1 MGILLLKEKIE
12 MAEQK
17 IWIVTGSSRGLG
29 RAIAEEVLELGD
41 VVVATARK
49 TSDLDELV
57 NTYGDRVKAASLDV
71 TRPEQAQRVV
81 QETARQFGRIDVV
94 VNNAGYGFMGAFEEM
109 TPEQFASQ
117 IDTNFW
123 GTVHMCRAAIPVL
136 RAQRSGHMMNI
147 TSVGARRG
155 RQGLS
160 GYQAAKF
167 AVEGFSEVLFHELK
181 AINVKMTIVEP
192 GGFRTDWAGASME
205 FAKSIAD
212 YDPVLQPF
220 REFMQ
225 QYTGS
230 EPGDPVKAAKILFDV
245 SRMDEPPLRLV
256 LGKFAKQYVKEGY
269 EESLAELERWSR
281 LSLSTEYED
290 AREHTLPL
298 RTS

>member
-1 MGILLLKEKIE
+1 
-12 MAEQK
+12 MA
-17 IWIVTGSSRGLG
+17 RC
-29 RAIAEEVLELGD
+29 D
-41 VVVATARK
+41 P
-49 TSDLDELV
+49 
-57 NTYGDRVKAASLDV
+57 

-81 QETARQFGRIDVV
+81 EETLQQFGRIDVL

-109 TPEQFASQ
+109 TPGQFASQ

-123 GTVHMCRAAIPVL
+123 GTVHVCRAVLPVL
-136 RAQRSGHMMNI
+136 RAQRAGHIMNI
-147 TSVGARRG
+147 TSIGGRRG

-167 AVEGFSEVLFHELK
+167 AVEGFSEVLFHEIK

-192 GGFRTDWAGASME
+192 GGFRTDWAGTSMG

-220 REFMQ
+220 REFMR

-230 EPGDPVKAAKILFDV
+230 EPGDPVKAAKVLFDV

-269 EESLAELERWSR
+269 EESLAELERWSC
-281 LSLSTEYED
+281 LSLSTEYDD

-298 RTS
+298 KTS